1 MERSNITIEVETLGQ
16 ELISDAPKI
25 MSIFTGLQEAGT
37 PPTKGQKLEGG
48 FNLMEYNSKLY
59 CFKRIY
65 HLAEESLLTEPV
77 INLHKEVESTFN
89 NMSSINTDKD
99 IPQELKD
106 ILNKP

>member
-1 MERSNITIEVETLGQ
+1 MERNS
-16 ELISDAPKI
+16 ISDAPKI
-25 MSIFTGLQEAGT
+25 MSIFTGLQEADS
-37 PPTKGQKLEGG
+37 PPTKGKKLEVG

-59 CFKRIY
+59 CFKRFY
-65 HLAEESLLTEPV
+65 HLSETTLLSKEV
-77 INLHKEVESTFN
+77 ADLYREVESTFN